1 MSNKYR
7 RGWGNSLFY
16 GRRLNMACKVEEENE
31 ALRLRNKKLEEVIAE
46 LKEQIRDMLAKVR
59 E

>member
-1 MSNKYR
+1 
-7 RGWGNSLFY
+7 
-16 GRRLNMACKVEEENE
+16 MACKVEEENE
-31 ALRLRNKKLEEVIAE
+31 ALRLRNKKLEKVIAE